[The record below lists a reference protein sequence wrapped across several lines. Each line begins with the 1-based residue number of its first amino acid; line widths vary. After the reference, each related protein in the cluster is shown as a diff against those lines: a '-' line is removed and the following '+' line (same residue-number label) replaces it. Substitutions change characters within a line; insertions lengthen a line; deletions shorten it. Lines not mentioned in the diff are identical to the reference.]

1 MAESRDRCE
10 RILGLGREEL
20 ASIGD
25 RDTERLAAVLR
36 EREEA
41 IGEFLNDPEARQDEE
56 FLDKLTRI
64 REMNAMLGREARK
77 LHQSLKEELLKLRME
92 NKRISG
98 YRSGA
103 MVTPL
108 DRRVLSRKG

>member
-1 MAESRDRCE
+1 MAEARDACG

-25 RDTERLAAVLR
+25 RDTERLASVLR

-41 IGEFLNDPEARQDEE
+41 IAMFMNDETARKDDA
-56 FLDKLTRI
+56 FLDKLERI
-64 REMNAMLGREARK
+64 RDMNAMLGHEARK
-77 LHQSLKEELLKLRME
+77 LHQSLKEELIKLRME

-98 YRSGA
+98 YRNGA
-103 MVTPL
+103 TITPL
-108 DRRVLSRKG
+108 GRQVVSRKG

>member
-1 MAESRDRCE
+1 MAEARDACE

-25 RDTERLAAVLR
+25 RDTERLRSVLR

-41 IGEFLNDPEARQDEE
+41 ISAFLNDEEARNDEA
-56 FLDKLTRI
+56 FLEKLGRI
-64 REMNAMLGREARK
+64 REMNAMLGNEARR
-77 LHQSLKEELLKLRME
+77 LHQSLKDELLKLRME
-92 NKRISG
+92 NRRISG
-98 YRSGA
+98 YRNGA

-108 DRRVLSRKG
+108 TRRVMSRKG